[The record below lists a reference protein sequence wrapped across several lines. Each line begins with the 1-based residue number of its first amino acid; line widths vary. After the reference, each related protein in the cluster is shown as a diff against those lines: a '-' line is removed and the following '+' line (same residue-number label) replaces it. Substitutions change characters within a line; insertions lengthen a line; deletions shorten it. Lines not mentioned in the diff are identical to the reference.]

1 MSASPPKVSNMP
13 AVPKN
18 RTSAALNRQ
27 LDADHRPPEAEHVDE
42 LTALRDRLAA
52 AIEAGPPPSSLA
64 ALGRELRATLA
75 ELAALVHAD
84 GREHRAR
91 LQHLI
96 VTMRASM
103 DDTATSAAAVAALG
117 REVRAALAEI
127 AALPD
132 PDAGPDLVEQLRE
145 RRRLRLEA
153 SRADLAA
160 RQAAEARQ
168 A

>member
-18 RTSAALNRQ
+18 RTTSALNRQ
-27 LDADHRPPEAEHVDE
+27 RDADHRPPEAEHVDE

-64 ALGRELRATLA
+64 ALGRELRSTLA
-75 ELAALVHAD
+75 ELAALVPDD
-84 GREHRAR
+84 GSEHRVR
-91 LQHLI
+91 LQRLI
-96 VTMRASM
+96 DTMKAAM
-103 DDTATSAAAVAALG
+103 NDTATSASAVAALG
-117 REVRAALAEI
+117 REVRASLAEV
-127 AALPD
+127 AATPD
-132 PDAGPDLVEQLRE
+132 PDAPPDLVEQLRE

-153 SRADLAA
+153 SRAALGA